1 LSENV
6 LLLTVPF
13 VMYAIFRY
21 LYLVQVQGMGGAPEE
36 ILLKD
41 RLLLLDVVGW
51 IVALLFI
58 LYLLPAV
65 PGLGTASG
73 AGGGLVVT
81 PTLLPPR

>member
-1 LSENV
+1 
-6 LLLTVPF
+6 
-13 VMYAIFRY
+13 M
-21 LYLVQVQGMGGAPEE
+21 
-36 ILLKD
+36 LKD

-81 PTLLPPR
+81 PTRLPPR